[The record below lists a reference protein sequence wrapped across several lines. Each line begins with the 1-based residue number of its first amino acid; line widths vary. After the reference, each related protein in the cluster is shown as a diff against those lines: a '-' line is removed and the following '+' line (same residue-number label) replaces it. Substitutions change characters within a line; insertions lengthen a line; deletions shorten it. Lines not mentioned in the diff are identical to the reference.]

1 MMVTTREQRPLHR
14 RIRDDI
20 GARIVSGHWPP
31 GHRIPFEHELT
42 AEYGCSRMTVNK
54 ALAELARSGLI
65 ERRRRSGSF
74 VSRPRSQAAI
84 LEIHDIRTEVE
95 GLGLSY
101 GYECLS
107 RACRTAG
114 RGEAIEVAPGARLL
128 DLTCRHSA
136 GSAPFCIEQ
145 RTIALDAVPMA
156 EAEDFGAKAP
166 GPWLVAH
173 VPWSEAEHTIRAATA
188 TAGLASLLAIGEDAA
203 CLVVERR
210 TWSAGRPVTFVR
222 LTYPGASHALVARFT
237 PAEG

>member
-1 MMVTTREQRPLHR
+1 MTAPAQDQRPLHR

-20 GARIVSGHWPP
+20 GARIVSGQWPP

-54 ALAELARSGLI
+54 ALAELARAGLI

-74 VSRPRSQAAI
+74 VARPRSQAAI

-95 GLGLSY
+95 SLGLPY

-107 RACRTAG
+107 RACRPAAKA
-114 RGEAIEVAPGARLL
+114 EELAIDPGALLL
-128 DLTCRHSA
+128 DLTCLHRA
-136 GSAPFCIEQ
+136 GAMPFCVEQ
-145 RTIALDAVPMA
+145 RTIALDAVPAA
-156 EAEDFGAKAP
+156 ETEDFAAKAP
-166 GPWLVAH
+166 GPWLIAH
-173 VPWSEAEHTIRAATA
+173 VPWSEAEHTIRAETA
-188 TAGLASLLAIGEDAA
+188 STERARLLDIARDAA

-222 LTYPGASHALVARFT
+222 LTYPGTSHALVARFA
-237 PAEG
+237 PAER